1 MMVKAVTHVDID
13 REKDARIVAW
23 LAEEGWKGA
32 DHAIWADNSEI
43 GFWVWWHRSEG
54 GLLAIHEP
62 IVRERTADELIAYLR
77 LLGVAEDM
85 RKHGKVRVWEGA
97 RITRY

>member
-1 MMVKAVTHVDID
+1 MSKPVTHLVID
-13 REKDARIVAW
+13 RDKDTRVVDW

-32 DHAIWADNSEI
+32 DHTIWTDNTET

-62 IVRERTADELIAYLR
+62 VVKERTADELIAYLR
-77 LLGVAEDM
+77 LLCVADDM
-85 RKHGKVRVWEGA
+85 RKHGKVRVWEGG